1 MNHFLRK
8 TDFADFVDH
17 VLSNGYEEGRAAGA
31 QTAVFHKLG
40 TAGTRGVILRDTP
53 GGYTVWGQGA
63 RPLLDSFAMRFRRKR
78 A

>member
-1 MNHFLRK
+1 MMHFLRK
-8 TDFADFVDH
+8 ADLADFIDH
-17 VLSNGYEEGRAAGA
+17 VLSHDYEQGRAAGA
-31 QTAVFHKLG
+31 QTAVFHKVG
-40 TAGTRGVILRDTP
+40 TAKTRGIILHDTP